1 MFEFFQNGGKLKI
14 NIKKIDPTGR
24 LVDHVINIFNTYKNN
39 PDHYAIIFD
48 IDDTLI
54 DGFGNAIPGM
64 LDIYNLFKN
73 HNLENSKS
81 ENSKIKNSKI
91 ENKNS
96 KIKNSKYDRIRESY
110 STDNFLDNPQAFFH
124 IHLITARPDYDTN
137 KEETIKEL
145 KKAGYDKFHSLY
157 LRPVIKL
164 MNGEKFPIDEHD
176 CVCFYKERTR
186 CFIHSK
192 HEHKILLN
200 IGDQNT
206 DLLGGFYEFGWKLP
220 SKYNGDCKHVDKS
233 KPLR

>member
-1 MFEFFQNGGKLKI
+1 MFSFFQNGGKSKKNNEI
-14 NIKKIDPTGR
+14 NLSENKKR
-24 LVDHVINIFNTYKNN
+24 LVDHAINIFNTYKNN

-54 DGFGNAIPGM
+54 NDSGNAIPGM
-64 LDIYNLFKN
+64 LDIYNLFKD
-73 HNLENSKS
+73 HNSKLEIKS
-81 ENSKIKNSKI
+81 SKIKSSK
-91 ENKNS
+91 NT
-96 KIKNSKYDRIRESY
+96 RESY
-110 STDNFLDNPQAFFH
+110 SSDNFLDDPQAFFH
-124 IHLITARPDYDTN
+124 IHLITARPDYGTN
-137 KEETIKEL
+137 KEDTIKEL
-145 KKAGYDKFHSLY
+145 KNAGYDKFHSIY

-164 MNGEKFPIDEHD
+164 LKGEKFPIDDHD

-186 CFIHSK
+186 CYIHSK

-220 SKYNGDCKHVDKS
+220 SNYNGDCKHVDIT